1 MQQVTATCSLV
12 KIDYSN
18 LVVKTCRDLMVLA
31 FSALPFHSFKHEFSF
46 KSTLRKLHVFF
57 SSTPFFLNQQMT
69 LCPQRRAFT
78 ALGIIVFLGEF
89 V

>member
-46 KSTLRKLHVFF
+46 KSTLRKLHVFSVVRHF
-57 SSTPFFLNQQMT
+57 SS
-69 LCPQRRAFT
+69 ASK
-78 ALGIIVFLGEF
+78 
-89 V
+89 